1 MSTIFIHIFREK
13 NNRDNCAVIVL
24 VFIAAEMFRVAI
36 FGAPIF
42 SARAAVNATLFSQ
55 TDDSAS
61 SQGSWYDDN
70 WYQLGRGFAGTIT
83 SLTLE
88 GMVNDSQYFSS
99 HISLREFGDPD
110 YSQLVNT
117 YTISDSAPFTADG
130 FAKTTFSG
138 LNIPLDPNHYYRLD
152 TFQDYQNRS
161 VILKGTP
168 GIGTAM
174 ADTFVYGT
182 GRVEGSYAFYPYIVA
197 NDIPK
202 LDGLKE
208 LFPALYRS

>member
-70 WYQLGRGFAGTIT
+70 WYQLGRGFAGPVHIIFGNNDADLFRIT
-83 SLTLE
+83 VNAQKYPQIRIHGEFFRTEFDGKSVAAAHYDNIARPLALSGEFDLVAFGHNHVYEIVRTGRSL
-88 GMVNDSQYFSS
+88 
-99 HISLREFGDPD
+99 
-110 YSQLVNT
+110 LVNPGP
-117 YTISDSAPFTADG
+117 IMGAKFGPGGDSIDVPSTFIIYDTASGAAKGYELAQCPGDG
-130 FAKTTFSG
+130 
-138 LNIPLDPNHYYRLD
+138 
-152 TFQDYQNRS
+152 YQARS
-161 VILKGTP
+161 L
-168 GIGTAM
+168 
-174 ADTFVYGT
+174 
-182 GRVEGSYAFYPYIVA
+182 
-197 NDIPK
+197 
-202 LDGLKE
+202 
-208 LFPALYRS
+208 